1 MNAKQLAFLA
11 SVVAAATLTA
21 CTGNVASPA
30 TAAPLSATPISHTYV
45 VESHELIEVSR
56 FEDGSMKYMPTLW
69 RAAARS
75 EQCACRWVSP
85 RLQPFSRAL
94 ASSSGGLPTRR

>member
-1 MNAKQLAFLA
+1 MNTKQLALFA

-30 TAAPLSATPISHTYV
+30 TAAPLTATPISHTYV

-56 FEDGSMKYMPTLW
+56 FEDGSMKYMPTGFLVLP
-69 RAAARS
+69 AADSAT
-75 EQCACRWVSP
+75 ATT
-85 RLQPFSRAL
+85 
-94 ASSSGGLPTRR
+94 ASGR